1 MKSVSL
7 VYDGTSFRLQT
18 SVISQIQNVSGD
30 AFKQAST
37 KMISNAFSALI
48 PDNVVTYIDRTSFSD
63 DGQGDFVT
71 SGTNGIECAR
81 AGRYVVCGSFGANLP
96 SSPSSTFLISVGVRK
111 NSSEFMSTSIRLST
125 EVLNTTFGGATIIH
139 DFEVGDVLQAW
150 GHSDSDA
157 SMSGGNRTMNIQSS
171 ITLLRLAID

>member
-1 MKSVSL
+1 
-7 VYDGTSFRLQT
+7 
-18 SVISQIQNVSGD
+18 
-30 AFKQAST
+30 
-37 KMISNAFSALI
+37 
-48 PDNVVTYIDRTSFSD
+48 
-63 DGQGDFVT
+63 
-71 SGTNGIECAR
+71 
-81 AGRYVVCGSFGANLP
+81 
-96 SSPSSTFLISVGVRK
+96 
-111 NSSEFMSTSIRLST
+111 MSTSIRLST